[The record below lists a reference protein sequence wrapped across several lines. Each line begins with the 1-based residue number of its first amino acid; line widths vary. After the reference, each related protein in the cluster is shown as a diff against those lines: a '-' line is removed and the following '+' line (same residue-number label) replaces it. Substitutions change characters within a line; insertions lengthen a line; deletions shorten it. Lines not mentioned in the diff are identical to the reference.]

1 MLDAKPLDAGTGRL
15 CASFDPGTA
24 AWLSLGAPHE
34 RHGFVDLSALPP
46 FDERQ
51 RGNAAATR
59 RHRLEMTRGAHAFLA
74 VEVDGLLPALVPDP
88 SERGGRIRHWFAWP
102 GAALAALTLL
112 DRDARLHERLS
123 ARPRH

>member
-1 MLDAKPLDAGTGRL
+1 MRDAKPLDAGTGRL

-34 RHGFVDLSALPP
+34 CHGFVDLSALPP
-46 FDERQ
+46 FDERH

-59 RHRLEMTRGAHAFLA
+59 RQRLEDAAFA
-74 VEVDGLLPALVPDP
+74 DGMLPETYRPD
-88 SERGGRIRHWFAWP
+88 GGRIRHWFAWP

-112 DRDARLHERLS
+112 DRDARLDERLS